1 MFIVSGSTM
10 PSPFLNNV
18 LDDLQA
24 KSADIVLAALIAS
37 DGMVVASSLPD
48 HQNRE
53 RIGTIA
59 AAILA
64 LGARATHEL
73 DCGKLQQMMVGG
85 KHGNL
90 LIMPAG
96 PETMLV
102 TAIRI
107 NANLDFV
114 IKDVSRAAQEAERL
128 LC

>member
-1 MFIVSGSTM
+1 M
-10 PSPFLNNV
+10 PSPLLNNV

-24 KSADIVLAALIAS
+24 KSADIVLAAFIAS

-73 DCGKLQQMMVGG
+73 DCGKLKQLMVGG
-85 KHGNL
+85 EHGNL
-90 LIMPAG
+90 LIMRAG